1 MTYIAFYSCILNIY
15 CTSATK
21 VLTDL
26 CSEESVSV
34 KQKEKATE
42 HAEKI
47 ISMEDTGDQKVGYL
61 IQKGLRK
68 GERNGTCIEILKH
81 IMFQAYCI
89 STM

>member
-1 MTYIAFYSCILNIY
+1 
-15 CTSATK
+15 
-21 VLTDL
+21 
-26 CSEESVSV
+26 
-34 KQKEKATE
+34 
-42 HAEKI
+42 
-47 ISMEDTGDQKVGYL
+47 MEDTGDQKVGYL